1 MLLMLFICLIV
12 LVVFATITALD
23 MNIRRSKEVEDEI
36 IVNRTIIC
44 FIALSINFLFR
55 KHIEAVLNPFTNRI
69 HCVYKDTFNCITSES
84 VLYKHQYVH
93 ILQNKK
99 LGWFKFIILYLIN
112 SMHSY
117 ANNVFEKQ
125 AFKWQYMDINI
136 DAVNKELDNKLAEYK
151 GK

>member
-1 MLLMLFICLIV
+1 MLLMLFIFIIV
-12 LVVFATITALD
+12 LVVFAAITALD
-23 MNIRRSKEVEDEI
+23 MNIRRFNKVEDEI

-55 KHIEAVLNPFTNRI
+55 KHIEAVLNPFTNRVHI
-69 HCVYKDTFNCITSES
+69 IYKDTFNCITRES

-112 SMHSY
+112 SMHGY

-125 AFKWQYMDINI
+125 AIKWQYKEINVEGI
-136 DAVNKELDNKLAEYK
+136 NEELNNKLAEYK
-151 GK
+151 EK

>member
-12 LVVFATITALD
+12 LAVFAAITALD
-23 MNIRRSKEVEDEI
+23 MNIRRFNKVEDEI

-44 FIALSINFLFR
+44 FIALSVNFLFR
-55 KHIEAVLNPFTNRI
+55 KHIEAVLNPFTNRVHI
-69 HCVYKDTFNCITSES
+69 IYKDTFNCITRES

-112 SMHSY
+112 SMHGY

-125 AFKWQYMDINI
+125 AFKWQYKEINAEGI
-136 DAVNKELDNKLAEYK
+136 NEELNNKLAEYK
-151 GK
+151 EK

>member
-1 MLLMLFICLIV
+1 MLLMLFIFIIV
-12 LVVFATITALD
+12 LVVFAAITALD
-23 MNIRRSKEVEDEI
+23 MNIRRFNKVEDEI

-55 KHIEAVLNPFTNRI
+55 KHIEAILNPFTNRVHI
-69 HCVYKDTFNCITSES
+69 IYKDTFNCITRES

-112 SMHSY
+112 SMHGY

-125 AFKWQYMDINI
+125 AIKWQYKEINVEGI
-136 DAVNKELDNKLAEYK
+136 NEELNNKLAEYK
-151 GK
+151 EK

>member
-1 MLLMLFICLIV
+1 MLKLFIFIIV
-12 LVVFATITALD
+12 LAVFAAITALD
-23 MNIRRSKEVEDEI
+23 MNIRRFNKVEDEI

-55 KHIEAVLNPFTNRI
+55 KHIEAILNPFSNRI
-69 HCVYKDTFNCITSES
+69 HCVYKYTFNCITSES

-112 SMHSY
+112 SLRGY
-117 ANNVFEKQ
+117 VNNVFEKQ
-125 AFKWQYMDINI
+125 AIKWQYMDINI
-136 DAVNKELDNKLAEYK
+136 DAINKELDNKLIEYK

>member
-1 MLLMLFICLIV
+1 MLLMLFIFIIV
-12 LVVFATITALD
+12 LVVFAAITALD
-23 MNIRRSKEVEDEI
+23 MNIRRFNKVEDEI

-55 KHIEAVLNPFTNRI
+55 KHIEAVLNPFTNRVHI
-69 HCVYKDTFNCITSES
+69 IYKDTFNCITRES

-112 SMHSY
+112 SMHGY

-125 AFKWQYMDINI
+125 AIKWQYKEINAEGI
-136 DAVNKELDNKLAEYK
+136 NEELNNKLAEYK
-151 GK
+151 EK

>member
-1 MLLMLFICLIV
+1 MLKLFIFIIVLIV
-12 LVVFATITALD
+12 FAAITALD
-23 MNIRRSKEVEDEI
+23 MNIRRFNKVEDEI

-55 KHIEAVLNPFTNRI
+55 KHIEAVLNPFTNRVHI
-69 HCVYKDTFNCITSES
+69 IYKDTFNCITRES

-112 SMHSY
+112 SMHGY

-125 AFKWQYMDINI
+125 AVKWQYKEINAEGI
-136 DAVNKELDNKLAEYK
+136 NEELNNKLAEYK

>member
-1 MLLMLFICLIV
+1 MLLMLFIFIIV
-12 LVVFATITALD
+12 LVVFAAITALD
-23 MNIRRSKEVEDEI
+23 MNIRRFNKVEDEI

-55 KHIEAVLNPFTNRI
+55 KHIEAVLNPFTNRVHI
-69 HCVYKDTFNCITSES
+69 IYKDTFNCITRES

-112 SMHSY
+112 SMHGY

-125 AFKWQYMDINI
+125 AVKWQYKEINVEGI
-136 DAVNKELDNKLAEYK
+136 NEELNNKLAEYK
-151 GK
+151 EK

>member
-1 MLLMLFICLIV
+1 MLKLFIFIIV

-23 MNIRRSKEVEDEI
+23 MNIRRSKKVEDSD
-36 IVNRTIIC
+36 IVNRTTIC

-55 KHIEAVLNPFTNRI
+55 KHIEAILNPFSNRI
-69 HCVYKDTFNCITSES
+69 HCIYKDTFNGITSES
-84 VLYKHQYVH
+84 VLFKHEYVH

-112 SMHSY
+112 SLRGY
-117 ANNVFEKQ
+117 VNNVFEKQ
-125 AFKWQYMDINI
+125 AIKWQYMDINI
-136 DAVNKELDNKLAEYK
+136 DAINKELDNKLIEYK

>member
-12 LVVFATITALD
+12 LVVFAAITALD
-23 MNIRRSKEVEDEI
+23 MNIRRFNKVEDEI

-55 KHIEAVLNPFTNRI
+55 KHIEAVLNPFSNRI
-69 HCVYKDTFNCITSES
+69 HCVYKDTFNCITRES

-112 SMHSY
+112 SMHGY

-125 AFKWQYMDINI
+125 AVKWQYKEINVEGI
-136 DAVNKELDNKLAEYK
+136 NEELNNKLAEYK
-151 GK
+151 EK